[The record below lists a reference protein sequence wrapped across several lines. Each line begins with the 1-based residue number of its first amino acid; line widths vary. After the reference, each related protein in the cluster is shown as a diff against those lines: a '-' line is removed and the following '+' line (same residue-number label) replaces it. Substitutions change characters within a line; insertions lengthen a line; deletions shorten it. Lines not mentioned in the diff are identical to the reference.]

1 MKRKPIE
8 EELKKELVR
17 IESRLERTRTLQ
29 SAAMIGSAAGAGV
42 ILATMVSHIPII
54 AGIAVGAILF
64 NLAATRFLFRKRS
77 PQ

>member
-17 IESRLERTRTLQ
+17 IGSRLEKTHTLQ

-42 ILATMVSHIPII
+42 ILATMAGHIPIV
-54 AGIAVGAILF
+54 AGMAVGGLLF
-64 NLAATRFLFRKRS
+64 NLAVTRFLFRKRP